1 MKANL
6 WKLMA
11 LLVVISLV
19 LAACQPSTPEAPEET
34 EAPPEET
41 EAPPEETEAPPEE
54 TEAPPEEPCLI
65 VGAIYVGTVDDAGY
79 NRAQHDGLVAMQEN
93 IPCVEILEAENVPEG
108 ADAERP
114 LETMI
119 QQGAGLIFATS
130 FGHLEAALNV
140 AEGHPD
146 VVFMHSGGYLD
157 PLPENVGSYYA
168 NMPET
173 MYLMGIAAAHTTETG
188 KLGFVAAMPIGW
200 TLANI
205 NAFALGAQ
213 SVNPDIVTHAVFTGS
228 WVDRAA
234 EASAVQALA
243 EEGVDVVTM
252 HVDSPITIL
261 QAAEEAGIYSI
272 GFQSVTAQEYAPN
285 GWITGLGFNWG
296 PVMTE
301 TAQQVIDGTWEPQNI
316 RKGIYDNYM
325 VVAPFGDF
333 VPQEVQ
339 DEVLGP
345 IEELGTGEL
354 NVFAGPLYDQEGNE
368 LVADGDA
375 IPGWALGDIDW
386 FVQGVIGEPPQW

>member
-1 MKANL
+1 VKANL
-6 WKLMA
+6 WRLVA
-11 LLVVISLV
+11 LLVMFSLV
-19 LAACQPSTPEAPEET
+19 VAACQPSTP

-65 VGAIYVGTVDDAGY
+65 VGTIYVGTVDDAGY
-79 NRAQHDGLVAMQEN
+79 NRAQHDGMLAMQEA
-93 IPCVEILEAENVPEG
+93 IPCIEILEAENVPEG
-108 ADAERP
+108 ADAERA

-119 QQGAGLIFATS
+119 QQGAGLLFATS
-130 FGHLEAALNV
+130 FGHLEGALNV
-140 AEGHPD
+140 AERHPD
-146 VVFMHSGGYLD
+146 VIFMHSGGYLD

-173 MYLMGIAAAHTTETG
+173 MYLMGVAAARQTETE

-200 TLANI
+200 TLANA

-213 SVNPDIVTHAVFTGS
+213 SINPDIVTHVVFTGS

-272 GFQSVTAQEYAPN
+272 GFQSITAQEYAPE
-285 GWITGLGFNWG
+285 GWITGLGFDWG
-296 PVMTE
+296 PVMIE

-316 RKGIYDNYM
+316 RKGIYDGYM

-339 DEVLGP
+339 DEVLGM
-345 IEELGTGEL
+345 IETLGTGEL
-354 NVFAGPLYDQEGNE
+354 VVFAGPLYDQEGNE
-368 LVADGDA
+368 RVPAGDA
-375 IPGWALGDIDW
+375 IPGWALGDTDW
-386 FVQGVIGEPPQW
+386 FVQGIIGEGPQW